1 MNWKNWKI
9 GRKLF
14 SGFMV
19 VVLVLVAVGLL
30 GFWNIRTMGAKTTE
44 MLETWPLADAAM
56 ESILALTVDR
66 LIAMELLTATDQ
78 AGVDEMSKEHDEA
91 KKTFDTYMDAIL
103 EGGETEM
110 GYIYAAKDEGLRKI
124 VTETH
129 RIYDKTFLPPLE
141 KMYKL
146 MTKKITAEKT
156 AEEKMKQFETHFD
169 HMIGL
174 AEKIEDSVKERIA
187 SEVKAGSSAEKILST
202 ETTWADLSMEIMISL
217 AFSRTAIEEY
227 GSASE
232 GGALDKI
239 ENEFMAAN
247 KEFEGWID
255 ALLKG
260 GETRMG
266 KIAAVNDPAIKKQVL
281 EIDKTF
287 KNMYMTAAVQFMN
300 EQKKLSDIKETL
312 DGLDTAVD
320 ELGEQ
325 MTEELEGVEEGAKK
339 IIDAA
344 VSASKETATAATI
357 QSITG
362 IVLGAF
368 LGLLLAFFIGRA
380 ISGPVLRMAET
391 VVKVAENRD
400 LTLQV
405 PVESKDEI
413 GAMSKQFNEMMR
425 VLRES
430 FKLVTSAASSVAE
443 GASEVAKRA
452 TANRDRAEA
461 EVKQTE
467 KSAQIITEM
476 GGTAGEVAQ
485 SSEGQRE
492 AAELSNTTVT
502 DLVKAMG
509 EVTKSAADQNQEA
522 SNATQR
528 VTEMGETGGK
538 VAETARAQGEMVA
551 KAATAV
557 GDITKAVEDMT
568 KAVARA
574 TEHGKAVLVSA
585 TEGSSSVSATVDGMR
600 AIAESSEQISEIIGV
615 ITEIAEQTNLL
626 ALNAAIEAA
635 RAGAHGKGFAVVAD
649 EVGKLAQR
657 SSEAAKEITQLIKDS
672 TTRVADGTKLS
683 DESQQSLAK
692 IDEGGKVNMEA
703 IEEIAKAAD
712 VLAAGTGEVQKLMEE
727 LNALAQ
733 EIGGMAVEQGPR
745 REAAEKALAS
755 LVEQSKA
762 ITELVEGANKGAA
775 NIGEQMRGIVE
786 RTADMTKMTGMQAQR
801 SKNVME
807 IATASADGARKT
819 VEGAGQVVG
828 ITGELQQQ
836 SQNLTEQV
844 RQFKIETDGDG
855 SRPTAGQ

>member
-30 GFWNIRTMGAKTTE
+30 GFWNVRTMGAKTTE
-44 MLETWPLADAAM
+44 MLEAWPLADAAM

-66 LIAMELLTATDQ
+66 LIAMEVMTATDQ
-78 AGVDEMSKEHDEA
+78 AGVDEMSKEHEEA
-91 KKTFDTYMDAIL
+91 KKTFNTYMDAIL

-129 RIYDKTFLPPLE
+129 RIYDKTFLTPLE
-141 KMYKL
+141 KMYTS
-146 MTKKITAEKT
+146 MTKKITAENA
-156 AEEKMKQFETHFD
+156 AEEKMKQFEAHFD
-169 HMIGL
+169 HIIGL
-174 AEKIEDSVKERIA
+174 AENIEESVKELMA
-187 SEVKAGSSAEKILST
+187 SELKAGASAEKVLST
-202 ETTWADLSMEIMISL
+202 ENAWADLSMELMISL

-227 GSASE
+227 GSVSE

-239 ENEFMAAN
+239 ENEFMAAK

-266 KIAAVNDPAIKKQVL
+266 KITAVNDPAIKKQVL

-287 KNMYMTAAVQFMN
+287 KNMYMPAAVQFMN
-300 EQKKLSDIKETL
+300 EQNKLYDIKETL
-312 DGLDTAVD
+312 EGLDTAVD
-320 ELGEQ
+320 ELGQQ

-344 VSASKETATAATI
+344 VIASKETAAAATI
-357 QSITG
+357 QSTAG

-368 LGLLLAFFIGRA
+368 VGLLLAFFIGRA

-400 LTLQV
+400 LTLEV

-413 GAMSKQFNEMMR
+413 GAMSQQFNKMMQ

-430 FKLVTSAASSVAE
+430 FKLVTSAAGAVAD
-443 GASEVAKRA
+443 GAAEVAQRA
-452 TANRDRAEA
+452 VANRDRAEG
-461 EVKQTE
+461 EVEVSE

-485 SSEGQRE
+485 SSEAQKE

-509 EVTKSAADQNQEA
+509 DVTNSAADQNKEA
-522 SNATQR
+522 NEATQR
-528 VTEMGETGGK
+528 VAEMGVTGSK
-538 VAETARAQGEMVA
+538 VGEAAEKQGEMVVN
-551 KAATAV
+551 ATGAV
-557 GDITKAVEDMT
+557 TKITKAVDDMT
-568 KAVARA
+568 KAVTRA
-574 TEHGKAVLVSA
+574 TEHGKAVLASA
-585 TEGSSSVSATVDGMR
+585 GEGSGSISATVEGMR

-672 TTRVADGTKLS
+672 TARVAEGTKLS
-683 DESQQSLAK
+683 DESQQSLSK

-703 IEEIAKAAD
+703 IEEIAKTAD
-712 VLAAGTGEVQKLMEE
+712 VLAEGTQDVQKLMDE

-733 EIGGMAVEQGPR
+733 QIGGMAGEQKPR
-745 REAAEKALAS
+745 REAAEKALAE

-762 ITELVEGANKGAA
+762 ITELVDNANKGAA
-775 NIGEQMRGIVE
+775 AIGEQMRGIVG
-786 RTADMTKMTGMQAQR
+786 RTDDMTTMTGVQAQR
-801 SKNVME
+801 STNLME
-807 IATASADGARKT
+807 MATASAEGARKT

-828 ITGELQQQ
+828 ITDELQQQ
-836 SQNLTEQV
+836 SRDLTEQV
-844 RQFKIETDGDG
+844 QQFKIGTDGDG
-855 SRPTAGQ
+855 SRPAAGQ